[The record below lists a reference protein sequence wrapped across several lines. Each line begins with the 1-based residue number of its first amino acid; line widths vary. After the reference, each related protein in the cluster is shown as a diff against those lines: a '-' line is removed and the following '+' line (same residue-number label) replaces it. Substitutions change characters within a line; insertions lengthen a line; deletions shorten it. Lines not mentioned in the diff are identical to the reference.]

1 MQLSDFFNIPLPC
14 EYIRLCSID
23 VDYKFWATD
32 LDEPEMTH
40 STKQREHHGASEIGM
55 FTERVKAVS
64 DRRKE
69 YAVT

>member
-1 MQLSDFFNIPLPC
+1 MQLSDFFNIPVPC
-14 EYIRLCSID
+14 ENIRICSID
-23 VDYKFWATD
+23 VDWEFWATD
-32 LDEPEMTH
+32 LDEPEIAVQ
-40 STKQREHHGASEIGM
+40 STEGISCASEIGM